1 MVGFLSA
8 ILQDTAWLF
17 YPHICAGCG
26 SNALDEKQILCFQ
39 CHTALPFTG
48 FEHHPDNPVEKIFW
62 GRLPVRAAM
71 SLFYFNKGSSVQH
84 LLHHL
89 KYKGK
94 KQVGHVLG
102 GMIGEKLIN
111 AERFRHVDALIP
123 LPLSEKKFKQRGYNQ
138 ATAIAEGISLQLKI
152 PVIENA
158 VVRTKATE
166 SQTHKNRI
174 ERWENMKDV
183 FMLTNPVALMNKSIL
198 LIDDVITTGA
208 TLEACGHA
216 LLTAR
221 NITLNIASVAYTV

>member
-1 MVGFLSA
+1 MHGFLSKL
-8 ILQDTAWLF
+8 IQDTSWLF

-39 CHTALPFTG
+39 CHSELPFTG
-48 FEHHPDNPVEKIFW
+48 FEHHADNPIEKIFW

-71 SLFYFNKGSSVQH
+71 SLFYFNKESSVQH

-102 GMIGEKLIN
+102 GMIAEKLIN
-111 AERFRHVDALIP
+111 SLRFAHVDALIP
-123 LPLSEKKFKQRGYNQ
+123 LPLSVKKEKQRGYNQ
-138 ATAIAEGISLQLKI
+138 AMAIAEGMASQLKLPI
-152 PVIENA
+152 IENA

-183 FMLTNPVALMNKSIL
+183 FQLTDPTLVANKSIL

-216 LLTAR
+216 LLLAKT
-221 NITLNIASVAYTV
+221 ITLNIASVAYTV